1 MKTTYSDVGYIV
13 YKEDLSNIHS
23 TKIKKDLCV
32 TPESTFDTPVFQDLS
47 FKVYRESENRFR
59 IPRYYGIKHFGYPQ
73 NVKISSATTINL
85 PFNGT
90 LKKETKQDEATDS
103 ILKAMTKDE
112 KLGGGGI
119 LSLPPG
125 YGKTTCALY
134 IVSKMKVKTLI
145 VVHKEFLMNQWIE
158 RIEHFL
164 PGARVGILRQDR
176 VEIEDKDIV
185 VSMLHSVSM
194 KDYPKGTFDT
204 FGLTVIDETH
214 HICSKVFSK
223 ALYKFNTKYM
233 LGLSATPER
242 KDGLSKVLEWF
253 IGPVL
258 YGIERKNQDGVT
270 VEVAR
275 FKHERFKKELP
286 MNRMG
291 KLNSPELINILTG
304 IEERNELIVECID
317 KLFNK
322 KRNVMILTDR
332 REHCFYFHKLLN
344 EKYGDNTAGLYIG
357 GMKQE
362 ELKESEE
369 CQIIIATYSLA
380 HEGLDIPKLDSL
392 ILASPKSDVVQA
404 CGRIMRET
412 KGKLFSPYIIDIV
425 DSVGPMMAQFAKRK
439 QFYKKSGFQF
449 ADKVNVS
456 EMEEVTSKLES
467 YSFIEDE

>member
-1 MKTTYSDVGYIV
+1 MRTVYGESGYLV
-13 YKEDLSNIHS
+13 YKEGLSNKDS
-23 TKIKKDLCV
+23 LKIKKDLCV
-32 TPESTFDTPVFQDLS
+32 TPLLGFDTPVFQDLS

-73 NVKISSATTINL
+73 SIKISSATPINL
-85 PFNGT
+85 PFNGA

-103 ILKAMTKDE
+103 ILKAMTTDKE
-112 KLGGGGI
+112 LGGGGI

-145 VVHKEFLMNQWIE
+145 IVHKEFLMNQWIE

-164 PGARVGILRQDR
+164 PDARVGILRQNR

-194 KDYPKGTFDT
+194 KDYPKGTYDS

-242 KDGLSKVLEWF
+242 KDGLSTVLEWF

-258 YGIERKNQDGVT
+258 YGVERKNQDGVT
-270 VEVAR
+270 IEVIR
-275 FKHERFKKELP
+275 FKHERFKQELP

-304 IEERNELIVECID
+304 LEERNELIMTAVD
-317 KLFNK
+317 KLYSRG
-322 KRNVMILTDR
+322 RNVMILTDR
-332 REHCFYFHKLLN
+332 REHCFFFERTIN

-357 GMKQE
+357 GMKPD

-369 CQIIIATYSLA
+369 KQIIIATYTLA

-412 KGKLFSPYIIDIV
+412 KGKKFEPYIIDIV
-425 DSVGPMMAQFAKRK
+425 DSVGPMMAQYNKRK

-449 ADKVNVS
+449 GDK
-456 EMEEVTSKLES
+456 EKEPEIEEVVEEIKG
-467 YSFIEDE
+467 YSFVED